1 MENKETTTVY
11 HKSVLIKE
19 VLEYLSPKPG
29 KIYIDATFG
38 GGGHTRA
45 ILDAEPTCKVI
56 ALDWDLHAIEKN
68 APMFEERY
76 GNRFKILWGNFAH
89 MYKLFK
95 KEGLTHIDGILADFG
110 TSQFQIHE
118 RAGFSFQKDTPLD
131 MRMSPAHQHTTA
143 ALIVNE
149 AAIHELIK
157 IFSEYGE
164 EPMTKKIAYAI
175 VEERKKHPF
184 KTTGDLVDLIESLIP
199 VRTFKAQRGIHP
211 ATRVFQALRIAVNN
225 ELDNIH
231 SLLISSLRY
240 LNHGG
245 RLVCISF
252 HSLEDRIVKNFFKEH
267 QGELTILTPKPIIAG
282 PEEIGSNP
290 SARSAKLRA
299 AEKI

>member
-1 MENKETTTVY
+1 MENKESLPVF
-11 HKSVLIKE
+11 HKSVLVKE
-19 VLEYLSPKPG
+19 VLEHLAPSQG
-29 KIYIDATFG
+29 KTYVDATFG

-45 ILDAEPTCKVI
+45 ILNAEPNCQVI
-56 ALDWDLHAIEKN
+56 AIDWDLKAIEQN
-68 APMFEERY
+68 APSLTERY

-95 KEGLTHIDGILADFG
+95 KEGITHVDGILADFG

-143 ALIVNE
+143 AMIINE
-149 AAIHELIK
+149 ASVHELIK

-164 EPMTKKIAYAI
+164 EPKSKTLAYAI

-184 KTTGDLVDLIESLIP
+184 ETTGDLVDLVESLIP
-199 VRTFKAQRGIHP
+199 VKSFKAQRGIHP
-211 ATRVFQALRIAVNN
+211 ATKIFQALRIAVNS

-231 SLLISSLRY
+231 SFLISSLRY

-252 HSLEDRIVKNFFKEH
+252 HSLEDRMVKNFFKEH
-267 QGELTILTPKPIIAG
+267 QGELNTLTPKPVMAG
-282 PEEIGSNP
+282 PEELGVNP
-290 SARSAKLRA
+290 SSRSAKLRA